1 MSDQPLS
8 GPQFRADRPA
18 PLSDR
23 LLQSRVDPC
32 PSGSSH
38 WVRPGRLPEQEAVRT
53 TIVGGRPPGSGQP
66 VGPIPRGLEV
76 LVKKAAV
83 DPPFRELL
91 LTQRAA
97 AAEQIGLTL
106 DPSEALMLAAVPASQ
121 LQAIIAQTTVPQEH
135 RRAFFGQAA
144 AAMLAVLGV
153 TAEGC
158 GPPGPP
164 APTGSRPDKPGVP
177 DSHPGPTKGIRPDE
191 PPVTGIRPDKPA
203 VSDARLGPTKGIRPD
218 KPPVP
223 NSPSAAS
230 QNGDGS

>member
-1 MSDQPLS
+1 
-8 GPQFRADRPA
+8 
-18 PLSDR
+18 
-23 LLQSRVDPC
+23 
-32 PSGSSH
+32 
-38 WVRPGRLPEQEAVRT
+38 
-53 TIVGGRPPGSGQP
+53 

-135 RRAFFGQAA
+135 RRAFLGQAA

-153 TAEGC
+153 ATQGC
-158 GPPGPP
+158 GPTDRPAPP
-164 APTGSRPDKPGVP
+164 AGTRPHQPVLPGGTLGSRPDEPP
-177 DSHPGPTKGIRPDE
+177 SHDPTKAIRPDE

-223 NSPSAAS
+223 GSPSAAS
-230 QNGDGS
+230 QNGDGA

>member
-23 LLQSRVDPC
+23 LLQSRVDSC

-38 WVRPGRLPEQEAVRT
+38 WLRPGRLPEQEAVRT

-66 VGPIPRGLEV
+66 VGLIPRGLEV

-83 DPPFRELL
+83 DPPFCELL

-121 LQAIIAQTTVPQEH
+121 LQAIISQTTVPQEH
-135 RRAFFGQAA
+135 RRAFLGQAA

-153 TAEGC
+153 TAQGC
-158 GPPGPP
+158 GPTDPGPNP
-164 APTGSRPDKPGVP
+164 A
-177 DSHPGPTKGIRPDE
+177 GIRPDE
-191 PPVTGIRPDKPA
+191 PSSPGPTTGIRSDKPA
-203 VSDARLGPTKGIRPD
+203 VSDSHPGPTKGIRPD

-223 NSPSAAS
+223 GSHSEPS
-230 QNGDGS
+230 QNGDRS